1 MHMKPLIN
9 DSTLLIY
16 PRLALAIGLEEAVL
30 LQQLHFRLHH
40 QGVTRDGET
49 WYCQSYERWQK
60 QFPFWGVQKIKNK
73 FLRMEKLGFVI
84 SNSRF
89 NRYLGDRTKWYRID
103 YKKLDAYFFDLGIQ
117 NRSTNV
123 KNETMPMLQ
132 QEPSQQVESEHSFL
146 RELKDVK
153 KDITTNIESIYLVID
168 YLNDKALTSFNKK
181 AQANQRH
188 IQARLK
194 DGYTIEDCYLVI
206 DEQVHCWLHDHLM
219 QKYLRPST
227 LFKEENFESYYNNAI
242 SRKKLNNTE
251 RPPLVLDFSAGEENF
266 I

>member
-1 MHMKPLIN
+1 MKPLIQ

-16 PRLALAIGLEEAVL
+16 PQLALAIGLEEAVL

-40 QGVTRDGET
+40 QGVMRDGDK

-73 FLRMEKLGFVI
+73 FLRLEKLGFVI

-103 YKKLDAYFFDLGIQ
+103 YKKLDAYFFEHGLQ
-117 NRSTNV
+117 NRCTNV
-123 KNETMPMLQ
+123 QNKTLPMLQ
-132 QEPSQQVESEHSFL
+132 QEPSQQVESERSYLKEF
-146 RELKDVK
+146 KDVK
-153 KDITTNIESIYLVID
+153 ENITNIESIYLVIN
-168 YLNDKALTSFNKK
+168 YLNDKAFTNFNKDG
-181 AQANQRH
+181 QANQRY
-188 IQARLK
+188 IKARLK
-194 DGYTIEDCYLVI
+194 DGYTVEDCFLVI
-206 DEQVHCWLHDHLM
+206 DEQVRCWLGDHLM

-242 SRKKLNNTE
+242 SRKRLNKRAIT
-251 RPPLVLDFSAGEENF
+251 PVMLDFSEGEEVYY
-266 I
+266 